1 MEQAMGDKRSPY
13 GILVGLTAA
22 AGALGTAALM
32 STPTAR
38 ADLYDDTVDLIN
50 TNLTQGQT
58 AFGVAASDFGSS
70 NIPGGLTAFLD
81 GVDDDFLAAPQNADI
96 GLVDALTNES
106 FSGSTLYY
114 ILTQPTS
121 FAQAETLAQSS
132 FTYGETQLTAAANYF
147 DAGQYGDAATLDT
160 SGVDQT
166 LFLPLEYLLLGAASS
181 F

>member
-1 MEQAMGDKRSPY
+1 MEHAMSDLRSRY
-13 GILVGLTAA
+13 GILVGLIAA
-22 AGALGTAALM
+22 AGALGTATLM

-38 ADLYDDTVDLIN
+38 ADLYDDTVDIID

-70 NIPGGLTAFLD
+70 NVSGGLTAYFD
-81 GVDDDFLAAPQNADI
+81 GVDDDLLAAPQNASI
-96 GLVDALTNES
+96 GLVDALTNEP
-106 FSGSTLYY
+106 FSGDTLYY

-132 FTYGETQLTAAANYF
+132 FTFGEAQFADAANYF
-147 DAGQYGDAATLDT
+147 DAGQYGDAASFDT
-160 SGVDQT
+160 TGVDSI
-166 LFLPLEYLLLGAASS
+166 LFIPLEYLLLGAASS